1 VRHPTFILVSAL
13 ILVLFIGVG
22 ALWVWDASREDV
34 ISKGTTVNGVDLG
47 GMKPEEARVKL
58 QRSVLLSMQKPI
70 YIKVRGEKYRLS
82 SKRARVTVNV
92 DSMVQ
97 EALEKSRRGNL
108 FTRTWRTLTGDDAH
122 ANITPTISYS
132 ERVVNSLVARIASKT
147 NRPVI
152 EARVV
157 PSPTDLGE
165 VNGQTGLKLRAGA
178 LKASIEKE
186 LVNPTPDRVIKPDV
200 VKVKPKTTIKDLAD
214 KYPTFITVSK
224 AQTKARLW
232 KNLKLVKT
240 YGVAVGQPAWPTSDG
255 QFSVQSKQVDP
266 VWSVPNE
273 SWAGSLAGT
282 VIPAGP
288 SNPLKAR
295 WIGFNGGQGFHG
307 TADIGSIG
315 TAASHGCIRMLVP
328 DVIDLYDR
336 VDVGTP
342 VFIG

>member
-1 VRHPTFILVSAL
+1 MRHPTFLLVSAL
-13 ILVLFIGVG
+13 LLVLFLGVG
-22 ALWVWDASREDV
+22 GLWLWDASREDV
-34 ISKGTTVNGVDLG
+34 IAKGTTVNGVDLG

-58 QRSVLLSMQKPI
+58 QRSVLLSMDKPI

-92 DSMVQ
+92 DAMVA
-97 EALEKSRRGNL
+97 EALDKSRRGNL
-108 FTRTWRTLTGDDAH
+108 FSRTWRTLTGDDAH
-122 ANITPTISYS
+122 ANITPTITYS
-132 ERVVNSLVARIASKT
+132 ERVVDSLVARIAKKT

-152 EARVV
+152 EAQVV

-165 VNGQTGLKLRAGA
+165 TNGQTGLKLRRGE
-178 LKASIEKE
+178 LKEAIEKE
-186 LVNPTPDRVIKPDV
+186 LVNPSVDRVIKPDV
-200 VKVKPKTTIKDLAD
+200 VKVEPKTSVKDLAD
-214 KYPTFITVSK
+214 KYPYYITVSK
-224 AQTKARLW
+224 DQTKARLW
-232 KNLKLVKT
+232 KNLKLIKT
-240 YGVAVGQPAWPTSDG
+240 YAVAVGMPAWPTSDG
-255 QFSVQSKQVDP
+255 LFEIQNKQVDP

-273 SWAGSLAGT
+273 SWAGGLAGQ

-295 WIGFNGGQGFHG
+295 WLGFNGGQGFHG
-307 TADIGSIG
+307 TSDVNSLG
-315 TAASHGCIRMLVP
+315 TAASHGCIRMDVP